1 MRANYGYR
9 DGSGDYYITIDTDM
23 CDGCGECVPAC
34 PASVFEVGEDPHDP
48 LREEP
53 VAVVVPGQ
61 RRKLKIACAPCKPA
75 SGRKELPCV
84 EACPRDAIG
93 HSW

>member
-9 DGSGDYYITIDTDM
+9 DGAGDFFITIDTDR
-23 CDGCGECVPAC
+23 CDGCGDCVPAC

-53 VAVVVPGQ
+53 VAVVVSGQ
-61 RRKLKIACAPCKPA
+61 RKRLKEACGPCKPA
-75 SGRKELPCV
+75 SGREALPCIT
-84 EACPRDAIG
+84 ACPRDAIE